1 MAFSAIPSIEK
12 VSSSGTASELSAGNT
27 SGESADASSG
37 IGSDSGEGA
46 QPPLRRLH
54 RFPSDLFAHV

>member
-1 MAFSAIPSIEK
+1 MAFSAIASIEK
-12 VSSSGTASELSAGNT
+12 VSSSGTESELSAGNT

-54 RFPSDLFAHV
+54 RFPSDLFAHI